1 MPPALLHGVL
11 NVGSINEDRVYRVH
25 SIARPGETVCGLEYR
40 VFAGGKGANQSVALA
55 RAGARVRHVGKV
67 GNGGA
72 WLRDKLAGC
81 GVGVRHVTVADAPTG
96 HAVIQVDA
104 SGENSIVLFP
114 GTNHQITADERR
126 QALDGAAPGDW
137 LLLQNE
143 VNDIPDLMAMGRE
156 RGLRIVLNPAPMTTP
171 VRAYPLELADLL
183 ILNETEGEALT
194 GEGEPS
200 RLLDALRRRLPAATI
215 VLTLGAAGARV
226 AERDG
231 DASPVATPPCPGHRH
246 HGRRRHLRRLL
257 PGSADRGQDAGGG
270 RALRLPRGGLV
281 RHTPRCHGL
290 DPAARRGGEL
300 DPSAPLTGRMRP
312 TPARPRPPHLRT
324 VPATAGRRP
333 TPPCSRPPPWR
344 LGPRP

>member
-231 DASPVATPPCPGHRH
+231 DASPVATPHVQATDTTGAGDTFVGYCLALLIE
-246 HGRRRHLRRLL
+246 GR
-257 PGSADRGQDAGGG
+257 
-270 RALRLPRGGLV
+270 
-281 RHTPRCHGL
+281 TPVE
-290 DPAARRGGEL
+290 AARYACRAAALSVTRPGAMDSIPRRDEVESWI
-300 DPSAPLTGRMRP
+300 PPLRSP
-312 TPARPRPPHLRT
+312 
-324 VPATAGRRP
+324 VV
-333 TPPCSRPPPWR
+333 
-344 LGPRP
+344 